1 MTARPI
7 REAHAHIAMHGRCMA
22 MCDLSTCATRDDMI
36 RRLADHRPEPSGWTL
51 AHGARPEAW
60 SDPRWPTRAELDA
73 AVRNRPVAAWGFD
86 AHSIV
91 ANSAALERAGISAR
105 TRCPDGVIELDP
117 DGEPTGLLL
126 EHAAL
131 RLWNAVPDPT
141 PEQRLAQVRAALGQ
155 LAGLGYAEIHDLRA
169 QTWLPGVLDTL
180 ARAGELPCRVVL
192 WPLVDDVAA
201 VRAELAS
208 CGHLIRLGG
217 AKIFVDGTLN
227 SRTAWTLEPCA
238 DPLPDAP
245 LGTALLTTP
254 QIADVV
260 ARLADLGLPLAAHA
274 IGDGAVRAV
283 LDAIELTGGPDAG
296 PGHRIEHLEL
306 VHPLDVPRFA
316 RLGVIASV
324 QPCHLLAD
332 ADVLRRLY
340 ADRLERVLPLRS
352 LIDAGCA
359 PGTGMLFG
367 SDVPIVRADPGD
379 SIQAAVHRRRSGTPM
394 SDAIA
399 PESAISETE
408 AWSCFE
414 CEST

>member
-1 MTARPI
+1 MTDRPI

-22 MCDLSTCATRDDMI
+22 MCDLSLCATRDDMI

-60 SDPRWPTRAELDA
+60 PDPRWPTRTELDA
-73 AVRNRPVAAWGFD
+73 AVRDRPLAAWGFD

-105 TRCPDGVIELDP
+105 TQCPGGVIELDP
-117 DGEPTGLLL
+117 RGEPTGLLL

-131 RLWNAVPDPT
+131 RLWDAVPDPT
-141 PEQRLAQVRAALGQ
+141 PEQRLTHARDALDQ
-155 LAGLGYAEIHDLRA
+155 LAGLGYAEIHDLRS
-169 QTWLPGVLDTL
+169 QTWLPGVLDSL
-180 ARAGELPCRVVL
+180 AQAGELPCRVVL
-192 WPLVDDVAA
+192 WPLVEDVGT

-208 CGHLIRLGG
+208 CGHLLRLGG

-245 LGTALLTTP
+245 LGTALLTTR
-254 QIADVV
+254 QIADTV
-260 ARLADLGLPLAAHA
+260 ARVGDLELPIAAHA

-283 LDAIELTGGPDAG
+283 LDAIELAGGPRL
-296 PGHRIEHLEL
+296 GHRIEHLEL

-316 RLGVIASV
+316 SLGVIASV

-352 LIDAGCA
+352 LIDAGCT

-367 SDVPIVRADPGD
+367 SDVPIVRADPSD
-379 SIQAAVHRRRSGTPM
+379 SIQAAVHRRRPDTPV
-394 SDAIA
+394 SAAIA

-408 AWSCFE
+408 AWSCFQ